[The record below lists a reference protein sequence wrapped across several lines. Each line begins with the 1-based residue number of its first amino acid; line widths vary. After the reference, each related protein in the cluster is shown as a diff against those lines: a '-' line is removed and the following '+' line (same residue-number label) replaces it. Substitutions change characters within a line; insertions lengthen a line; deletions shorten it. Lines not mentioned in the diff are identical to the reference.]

1 MSRVFLPRG
10 HSPQRPHWLA
20 GVGELELRNV
30 VANYPFETLCRFAAK
45 QPNSGH
51 GDHSRLSC
59 SAGDTQLGTE
69 LCRDLQEAF
78 CTGVGR
84 VAEKARIGRDL
95 FRSEDHRP
103 AAKPATPLLS
113 LRWTSRARRA
123 CVVRTHAEPARLAP
137 LTPPAPMGLRSRHQI
152 EEAVARRE
160 AGETLTDIG
169 RSYGVSHSTI
179 SRL

>member
-1 MSRVFLPRG
+1 V
-10 HSPQRPHWLA
+10 A
-20 GVGELELRNV
+20 GVGGLELRNV

-95 FRSEDHRP
+95 FSIRRSSAGGKASNTIAQFALDFPRKESVCGED
-103 AAKPATPLLS
+103 
-113 LRWTSRARRA
+113 ARRA
-123 CVVRTHAEPARLAP
+123 CPACSSYPASADGPP
-137 LTPPAPMGLRSRHQI
+137 L
-152 EEAVARRE
+152 
-160 AGETLTDIG
+160 
-169 RSYGVSHSTI
+169 
-179 SRL
+179 